1 MKLLVCSDGS
11 ERGNTVLALA
21 GRIAIASRAEV
32 TVFGVTGAEVPE
44 DTIYEGLRRASREYE
59 RNGINVELVTRRGDP
74 VTEIVKKARET
85 KYDLVIIGTHRTADE
100 RRAVI
105 PPAKAYT
112 IIEEVEPPVLVAIG
126 DDRQLAR
133 ILVCTGGGPCIG
145 TAVSVTAEIARSL
158 PAVVTLLTV
167 LPNLGGLHANLLMR
181 READAEA
188 LLRSNSALAR
198 DLGAEKRSLEASGI
212 QVTVQLR
219 YGLVADEILKELGQG
234 DHDLVVV
241 GACPDPN
248 AWRRYLIGNVTREIV
263 HRADR
268 PILVVRG
275 KQPVPSIRQQV
286 RRAIGRMIRSA
297 RRGTGSG

>member
-11 ERGNTVLALA
+11 ERGSKVLALA

-32 TVFGVTGAEVPE
+32 TVFGVTGTEAQEETV
-44 DTIYEGLRRASREYE
+44 YGGLRRAIKEYE
-59 RNGINVELVTRRGDP
+59 RNDIKVELVARRGEP
-74 VTEIVKKARET
+74 VREIVKKTREA
-85 KYDLVIIGTHRTADE
+85 KYDLVVIGTHRKANE
-100 RRAVI
+100 RAVI
-105 PPAKAYT
+105 PLAKAYA

-126 DDRQLAR
+126 DDRPLAR
-133 ILVCTGGGPCIG
+133 ILVCTGGGPYIE
-145 TAVSVTAEIARSL
+145 TAVSVTAQMARSL
-158 PAVVTLLTV
+158 SAVVTLLTV
-167 LPNLGGLHANLLMR
+167 LPNLGGLHANLVMR

-198 DLGAEKRSLEASGI
+198 DLGAEKRSLEAFGI
-212 QVTVQLR
+212 QVVVRLR
-219 YGLVADEILKELGQG
+219 YGLVADEILKELDEG

-268 PILVVRG
+268 PILVVRS
-275 KQPVPSIRQQV
+275 KQPFPPMRQQI
-286 RRAIGRMIRSA
+286 RRAVLRMIRSA
-297 RRGTGSG
+297 RRRRQ

>member
-11 ERGNTVLALA
+11 ERGSTVLALA
-21 GRIAIASRAEV
+21 RRIAVAGRAEV
-32 TVFGVTGAEVPE
+32 TVFGVTGAEVQE
-44 DTIYEGLRRASREYE
+44 DTVYEGLRRTLKEYE

-74 VTEIVKKARET
+74 VTEIIKKTRET
-85 KYDLVIIGTHRTADE
+85 KYDLVMIGTHRKADE
-100 RRAVI
+100 RAVI
-105 PPAKAYT
+105 PPAKAYA
-112 IIEEVEPPVLVAIG
+112 IIEEVDPPVFVAVG
-126 DDRQLAR
+126 DDRPLAR
-133 ILVCTGGGPCIG
+133 ILVCTGGGPCIA
-145 TAVSVTAEIARSL
+145 TAVSVTAQLARSL
-158 PAVVTLLTV
+158 PAAVTLLTV
-167 LPNLGGLHANLLMR
+167 LPNLGGLHASLLMR

-212 QVTVQLR
+212 EVTVRLR
-219 YGLVADEILKELGQG
+219 YGLVADEILKELDQG

-263 HRADR
+263 HRADH

-275 KQPVPSIRQQV
+275 TQSVPSLVQRI
-286 RRAIGRMIRSA
+286 RRAIARMIRDV
-297 RRGTGSG
+297 RGRKP